1 MLHYQLSNSPFV
13 DQLHPF
19 LMTNTTN

>member
-13 DQLHPF
+13 DQLHSF